1 MSIVDT
7 FRIYL
12 YRSVEFPSENAV
24 TSQLNAENQSRP
36 TPCNGMCCAPELTEP
51 YQPDMNY
58 STATRKV
65 QGAQSRSFCK
75 EWFADHTWLT
85 FCVSEN
91 KAFCFYC
98 RFAASRN
105 LLNFSTKSEDAFAAR
120 GFENWKK
127 AKKKFGNHERSQS
140 HREAVLKYKA
150 LQRPS
155 VSAQINK
162 QIAQEQLAR
171 RQAFLTQLSS
181 LRYLMRQGMGVRG
194 HKEEEGNLQQL
205 LKCRAED
212 VPILKEWLSHSS
224 YKSHDIAN
232 EIIQLMAHQVLK
244 NLLQDIHEAEW
255 FALIADETRDISGAE
270 QLGVSM
276 RWVDKNY
283 GINEDLVGLV
293 EVEMT
298 DASTLTS
305 TLKDVLL
312 RCNLQLAQC
321 RGQAYD
327 GASNMAGHL
336 SGVSTR
342 ITNEEPKALYVH
354 CLAHSLNLCLQDCS
368 KSCRCVRDALSL
380 ATELA
385 SIIRASPKRLA
396 LFKNLKKEMA
406 LDTPGIKPLCPTRWT
421 VRTGALDSIIKNYVV
436 VCAELEKI
444 GEDANDE
451 PSRKASGL
459 LALMDNFQT
468 FFGLKL
474 SFMVFSAMEQLSRT
488 LQTSDI
494 NAQEACSAATQAGH
508 FLKRQRSDELFT
520 AFYRDTVKEAEDL
533 TQPPTLPRQR
543 RIPRRIDDGASNHHF
558 ATPQE
563 YYRKQYFE
571 VLDLLATELERR
583 FDQNSFKTLQEIE
596 RVLVESCNGKSCNGK
611 NVQFSETFVNTY
623 ATDLKFDRL
632 AVQLSMLPDLLKTA
646 NELHQMG
653 IKRVTSINTI
663 CEVMNTC
670 KFAKNMLSE
679 VDRLLRVY
687 LTIPM
692 SSATAERTFSSL
704 RRLKNYL
711 RSTMT
716 QKRLNHVI
724 LLHTHKQ
731 RTDDLDL
738 VSIARDFTEANS
750 RRKAFFGNF

>member
-1 MSIVDT
+1 M
-7 FRIYL
+7 
-12 YRSVEFPSENAV
+12 
-24 TSQLNAENQSRP
+24 
-36 TPCNGMCCAPELTEP
+36 
-51 YQPDMNY
+51 
-58 STATRKV
+58 
-65 QGAQSRSFCK
+65 
-75 EWFADHTWLT
+75 
-85 FCVSEN
+85 
-91 KAFCFYC
+91 
-98 RFAASRN
+98 
-105 LLNFSTKSEDAFAAR
+105 
-120 GFENWKK
+120 
-127 AKKKFGNHERSQS
+127 
-140 HREAVLKYKA
+140 
-150 LQRPS
+150 
-155 VSAQINK
+155 
-162 QIAQEQLAR
+162 
-171 RQAFLTQLSS
+171 
-181 LRYLMRQGMGVRG
+181 
-194 HKEEEGNLQQL
+194 
-205 LKCRAED
+205 
-212 VPILKEWLSHSS
+212 
-224 YKSHDIAN
+224 
-232 EIIQLMAHQVLK
+232 
-244 NLLQDIHEAEW
+244 
-255 FALIADETRDISGAE
+255 
-270 QLGVSM
+270 
-276 RWVDKNY
+276 
-283 GINEDLVGLV
+283 

-298 DASTLTS
+298 DALTLTS

-312 RCNLQLAQC
+312 RCNLQIAQC

-327 GASNMAGHL
+327 GESNMAGHL

-342 ITNEEPKALYVH
+342 ISNKEPRALYVH

-368 KSCRCVRDALSL
+368 KNCRCVRDALNL

-385 SIIRASPKRLA
+385 SLIRASPKRLA
-396 LFKNLKKEMA
+396 LFKNLKEEMV

-421 VRTGALDSIIKNYVV
+421 VRTGALDAIIKNYAV

-444 GEDANDE
+444 GEDANNE

-468 FFGLKL
+468 FFGLRF

-494 NAQEACSAATQAGH
+494 NAQEACSAATQARH
-508 FLKRQRSDELFT
+508 FLKRQKSDELFT
-520 AFYRDTVKEAEDL
+520 AFYRDTVKKAENL

-571 VLDLLATELERR
+571 VLDLLAAELERR

-596 RVLVESCNGKSCNGK
+596 RVLVDSCNGI
-611 NVQFSETFVNTY
+611 NVQFSEIFLNTY

-632 AVQLSMLPDLLKTA
+632 AVQLPMLPDLLKTA

-653 IKRVTSINTI
+653 IKRVTSISTI

-687 LTIPM
+687 LTTPM

-738 VSIARDFTEANS
+738 VSIARDFTQGNS